1 MPPFTTLTAV
11 AAPIDLANLD
21 TDKIIPARL
30 LRKLRLPPDGYE
42 PYLFHDMRFDA
53 DGHERP
59 EFVLN
64 RAAWRNAQILVADV
78 NFGCGSSR
86 EGAVY
91 ALLDYG
97 IRAVV
102 AASFGDIH
110 YGNAIQNGLLPAI
123 VPQEVCAALRSRLH
137 ANPGTKLTIDL
148 PSQTISCPP
157 HPGPLPKHGER
168 AHSSPDAARETYAF
182 EIDPVYKERLLKGQD
197 EVGLVLEHL
206 PAIEAFEAR
215 HFGVHRWLA

>member
-1 MPPFTTLTAV
+1 MQPFTTLTAT
-11 AAPIDLANLD
+11 AAPFDLANLD

-30 LRKLRLPPDGYE
+30 LRKLRLPPKGYE
-42 PYLFHDMRFDA
+42 PYLFYEMRFDA
-53 DGHERP
+53 EGRERP
-59 EFVLN
+59 EFILN
-64 RAAWRNAQILVADV
+64 QPQYRNAQILVADV

-91 ALLDYG
+91 ALMDYG

-123 VPQEVCAALRSRLH
+123 VPQDVCRVLREQLQ
-137 ANPGTKLTIDL
+137 ANPGAQLAIDL
-148 PSQTISCPP
+148 PSQTIVDTTGAT
-157 HPGPLPKHGER
+157 H
-168 AHSSPDAARETYAF
+168 AF
-182 EIDPVYKERLLKGQD
+182 QIDSVYKERLLRGLD

-206 PAIEAFEAR
+206 PEIETFEQR
-215 HFGVHRWLA
+215 HFGAHRWLV